1 MQFVIDNS
9 ILAKFPEVKIGV
21 LVAKNIDNSGS
32 DAKLT
37 SELRSVE
44 EDVRSKL
51 DVQTLVDNS
60 KISDWR
66 KAYSAFGSK
75 PKTYK
80 NSVEALI
87 RRVLKGD
94 ELPDINKIVNIYNLI
109 SLKHILPAGGD
120 DIDKVDGDVTLTI
133 AKGGENFTLLGSLQ
147 EEVADEGEVIY
158 QDNKEVLCR
167 RWNWR
172 ECDKTKMTVETKNV
186 CIVLEALESTTKE
199 ELSVALEELKEKVE
213 TFCKG
218 ETETFFL
225 DKEKNKINF

>member
-1 MQFVIDNS
+1 MQFAIDNS

-32 DAKLT
+32 DAKLI

-44 EDVRSKL
+44 EGVRNKL
-51 DVQTLVDNS
+51 DIQTLADNP
-60 KISDWR
+60 KIADWR

-87 RRVLKGD
+87 RRALKCD

-120 DIDKVDGDVTLTI
+120 DIDKVDGDVTLTV

-147 EEVADEGEVIY
+147 EEVANEGEVIY
-158 QDNKEVLCR
+158 RDDKEVLCR

-172 ECDKTKMTVETKNV
+172 ECDKTKMTNKTKNV
-186 CIVLEALESTTKE
+186 CIVLEVLESTTKK
-199 ELSVALEELKEKVE
+199 ELSLALEELKEKVE

-225 DKEKNKINF
+225 NGDNSQISF